1 MQERH
6 FSFHI
11 AQTDPIIIRYV
22 FVLQKNNGL
31 LDWQEEKLENSYIIA
46 FPAKIIPGN
55 AMAGKHDRT
64 LLSFKTADLNKG

>member
-11 AQTDPIIIRYV
+11 AQTYPIIVRYV

-31 LDWQEEKLENSYIIA
+31 LDWQEEKLENSSIIA
-46 FPAKIIPGN
+46 FPAKIIPRNG
-55 AMAGKHDRT
+55 GKT
-64 LLSFKTADLNKG
+64 